1 MLGERR
7 SNSLFVPAAPA
18 EPERNPEQAEVHDIS
33 FEERTGR
40 SLFAEASTAPRASEL
55 FFAPQE
61 KGVTFAEALSQVQSY
76 LSETYATLITEDNSD
91 AKEQMKRRMARYLQE
106 NRIAVDGMTASELV
120 DALYTEMA
128 EYGFLTKYIF
138 ADGIEEIDINSWR
151 DIEIQYSDGHTAK
164 LEEHFDS
171 PEHAANVIRRM
182 LQNSGKVLDN
192 ASPIITSRLAKNIRI
207 SVIKTPVLDEDAGVA
222 ASIRIVNPR
231 NLSKADFVQSGT
243 ATEEMLDFLSAC
255 LRYGVSICVAGAT
268 SSGKTTVAALLAATL
283 RAAGIH
289 AGLYHAG
296 CEPLS
301 VRVRVDG
308 APVDEGL
315 LCLAAEAQAAAEP
328 LPQDA
333 AELAAAAYAFG
344 KAGCALAVVELPDA
358 GLASALPQ
366 MPVCAVTSVGPD
378 GVSRSVER
386 LAALAAGVMRKGSIC
401 VTAPEQPKAVLSE
414 LIVAAGKCDCE
425 LVVPDPEDITFLEAE
440 KFASKVDYGG
450 YTVPLAFLG
459 RHAAGNAAMAVELAL
474 ALCRK
479 GFDIPDEAILDG
491 LAAVENRSSIRV
503 ISQRPL
509 VILDAC
515 RTPQQASALLRVL
528 NMAKVRHMSAII
540 GLAEEEG
547 AEAFFSALETG
558 LTPEEQK
565 KDKSTMP
572 GMSENPFDKVYLVTP
587 AGGDDEMTARLTEKA
602 KYHFDA
608 EMCTSIAEAVELAHA
623 NTRRGL
629 LVCGGEAAALEAAE
643 LLVNS

>member
-1 MLGERR
+1 M
-7 SNSLFVPAAPA
+7 
-18 EPERNPEQAEVHDIS
+18 
-33 FEERTGR
+33 
-40 SLFAEASTAPRASEL
+40 
-55 FFAPQE
+55 
-61 KGVTFAEALSQVQSY
+61 
-76 LSETYATLITEDNSD
+76 
-91 AKEQMKRRMARYLQE
+91 
-106 NRIAVDGMTASELV
+106 
-120 DALYTEMA
+120 
-128 EYGFLTKYIF
+128 
-138 ADGIEEIDINSWR
+138 
-151 DIEIQYSDGHTAK
+151 
-164 LEEHFDS
+164 
-171 PEHAANVIRRM
+171 
-182 LQNSGKVLDN
+182 
-192 ASPIITSRLAKNIRI
+192 
-207 SVIKTPVLDEDAGVA
+207 GVA
-222 ASIRIVNPR
+222 
-231 NLSKADFVQSGT
+231 GT
-243 ATEEMLDFLSAC
+243 A
-255 LRYGVSICVAGAT
+255 
-268 SSGKTTVAALLAATL
+268 GKTTVARPAGSHPACG
-283 RAAGIH
+283 RA
-289 AGLYHAG
+289 
-296 CEPLS
+296 S
-301 VRVRVDG
+301 
-308 APVDEGL
+308 
-315 LCLAAEAQAAAEP
+315 
-328 LPQDA
+328 
-333 AELAAAAYAFG
+333 
-344 KAGCALAVVELPDA
+344 
-358 GLASALPQ
+358 
-366 MPVCAVTSVGPD
+366 MPVCTMPVVSRCRSASVWTVPRWTRVCSAWPQRHRQRRSPCRRTPQSWQRPPMPLARRAARWLWWSCRTPVWQRPCPRCRCAPSPAVGPD

-572 GMSENPFDKVYLVTP
+572 GMSDNPFDKVYLVTP
-587 AGGDDEMTARLTEKA
+587 TGGDDALTERLTEKA
-602 KYHFDA
+602 KFHFDA
-608 EMCTSIAEAVELAHA
+608 ELCATLAEAVELAHA

-629 LVCGGEAAALEAAE
+629 LVCGSEAAALEAAA
-643 LLVNS
+643 LLENS

>member
-1 MLGERR
+1 MTI
-7 SNSLFVPAAPA
+7 
-18 EPERNPEQAEVHDIS
+18 EQANS
-33 FEERTGR
+33 YFEALPDG
-40 SLFAEASTAPRASEL
+40 FASTDQLRA
-55 FFAPQE
+55 
-61 KGVTFAEALSQVQSY
+61 ALPASAQKVQF
-76 LSETYATLITEDNSD
+76 
-91 AKEQMKRRMARYLQE
+91 
-106 NRIAVDGMTASELV
+106 V
-120 DALYTEMA
+120 
-128 EYGFLTKYIF
+128 
-138 ADGIEEIDINSWR
+138 
-151 DIEIQYSDGHTAK
+151 
-164 LEEHFDS
+164 
-171 PEHAANVIRRM
+171 
-182 LQNSGKVLDN
+182 
-192 ASPIITSRLAKNIRI
+192 
-207 SVIKTPVLDEDAGVA
+207 GVA
-222 ASIRIVNPR
+222 
-231 NLSKADFVQSGT
+231 GT
-243 ATEEMLDFLSAC
+243 A
-255 LRYGVSICVAGAT
+255 
-268 SSGKTTVAALLAATL
+268 GKTTVAALLAATL

-333 AELAAAAYAFG
+333 AELAAAEPLPQDAAELAAAAYAFG
-344 KAGCALAVVELPDA
+344 EAGCALAVVELPDA
-358 GLASALPQ
+358 GLAEALPQ

-572 GMSENPFDKVYLVTP
+572 GMSDNPFDKVYLVTP
-587 AGGDDEMTARLTEKA
+587 TGGDDAMTERLTEKA
-602 KYHFDA
+602 KFHFDA
-608 EMCTSIAEAVELAHA
+608 ELCATLAEAVELAHA

-629 LVCGGEAAALEAAE
+629 LVCGSEAAALEAAA
-643 LLVNS
+643 LLENS